1 MPEVLLAL
9 LAVAGTLWLS
19 TAVVRQQSELRAARD
34 ALFRREIAQAEAER
48 LLRAEQ
54 QLAQAQQISESAVAL
69 GTGVVRGVHRGIAA
83 IPFGI
88 LEAIPATRDTT
99 RIVRRTHD
107 LISDAVYGSIGAVN
121 RGVGVKLREGLQSS
135 AAPADAPKDVPREGL
150 EGPIR

>member
-1 MPEVLLAL
+1 MLETLLAL
-9 LAVAGTLWLS
+9 MSLAGTLGLS
-19 TAVVRQQSELRAARD
+19 AATVRLQGELRAARD

-54 QLAQAQQISESAVAL
+54 RLAQAQQISESAVAL

-107 LISDAVYGSIGAVN
+107 LISEAVYGSIGAVN
-121 RGVGVKLREGLQSS
+121 RGVGATLREGLQSGS
-135 AAPADAPKDVPREGL
+135 GQISLPQDGPRESL
-150 EGPIR
+150 EGPSR